1 MFEIVRVEKDMSNK
15 MYHSVGTEII
25 SSSYLKGVYKHS
37 IKRASVPLESNDAL
51 VFGSHFHDMCE
62 YGVEEFKN
70 KYSVIPDECSNKR
83 TKLYKEFIADN
94 ENAITKVDYKK
105 VSLMYETLNSNLFYR
120 DLEENYSSYAEYSF
134 FAKKDGLDF
143 RIRPD
148 KYYSYDSKIVYV
160 VDFKTCQ
167 DVTKF
172 KFDVNTYNYDLQAVF
187 YSDVL
192 GINPSDFYFIAI
204 EKTFPYTTQVFGLS
218 DQAIDRGRAKM
229 DIAID
234 RIKKGDDGV
243 GYDLVHRI

>member
-1 MFEIVRVEKDMSNK
+1 MFKIVRIEEDMSNK

-37 IKRASVPLESNDAL
+37 MARARIPLEPNDAL

-62 YGVEEFKN
+62 YGVEEFES
-70 KYSVIPDECSNKR
+70 KYSVIPDDCSNKR
-83 TKLYKEFIADN
+83 TKLYKEFIANN
-94 ENAITKVDYKK
+94 ENAITKQDYRK
-105 VSLMYETLNSNLFYR
+105 VGLMYNNLNDNAFYR
-120 DLEENYSSYAEYSF
+120 DLEDNYSSYAEHSF
-134 FAKKDGLDF
+134 FATQDGLNF

-204 EKTFPYTTQVFGLS
+204 EKTFPYTTQIFGLS
-218 DQAIDRGRAKM
+218 DQAVDRGRAKM
-229 DIAID
+229 DLAIA
-234 RIKKGDDGV
+234 RIKKGDEGV
-243 GYDLVHRI
+243 GYNLVQRI